1 MDKQGDKPADRL
13 TEQALLLGSRKSLVG
28 VITQAA
34 TAARRPDAPF
44 VVILNAG
51 IIHRVGP
58 NRMNVTLA
66 RVLAAHGFS
75 VLRFDLSGLGDSE
88 MRADGLAP
96 LEASLADIREV
107 LDMLQT
113 TRNVQRVVLV
123 GLCSGA
129 DHSVIY
135 AGTDPRVAGVVLL
148 DPSIPRTVGYYLR
161 HYSRR
166 VMSLRTWL
174 SVVSGA
180 HPVWLAL
187 KRRAALVPTEQD
199 PEPHRPAIDDPR
211 ARAFLQ
217 NAYGNALSNGVR
229 FLAVLTADV
238 ESRHNHCKQLL
249 EAFPQLDFGSQLRL
263 EYYEDSDHTF
273 TSETNRSRVIGLIEE
288 WMLNT
293 AFAPPARAAHHDSPT
308 AAPEDSLHDHA

>member
-13 TEQALLLGSRKSLVG
+13 TEQALLLGPRKSLVG

-34 TAARRPDAPF
+34 AAARRPDAPF

-107 LDMLQT
+107 LDMLQA
-113 TRNVQRVVLV
+113 TRNVHRVVLV

-129 DHSVIY
+129 DHSVVY

-148 DPSIPRTVGYYLR
+148 DPSIPHTLGYYLR

-166 VMSLRTWL
+166 VLSLRTWL

-187 KRRAALVPTEQD
+187 KRRSALVPAEQD
-199 PEPHRPAIDDPR
+199 PETRRPAVDDPR

-217 NAYGNALSNGVR
+217 NAYGSALNSGVQ

-238 ESRHNHCKQLL
+238 ESRHNHREQLL
-249 EAFPQLDFGSQLRL
+249 NAFPALDFGPQLRL
-263 EYYEDSDHTF
+263 EYYEESDHTF
-273 TSETNRSRVIGLIEE
+273 TSEANRARVIGLIDE

-293 AFAPPARAAHHDSPT
+293 AFAQAARAAPPDRIT
-308 AAPEDSLHDHA
+308 TTPEDSLHGHA